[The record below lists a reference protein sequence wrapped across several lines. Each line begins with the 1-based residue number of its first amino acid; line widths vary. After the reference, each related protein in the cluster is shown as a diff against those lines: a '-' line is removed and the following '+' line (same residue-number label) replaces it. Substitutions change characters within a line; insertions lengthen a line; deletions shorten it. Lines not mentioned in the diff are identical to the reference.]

1 MRTRYSPPPHLLLS
15 VTFLP
20 DDFPTRLGLFKEAT
34 GLSWNGLATCMGVD
48 PRQIQRWRRGTK
60 PNGDGLFALFLLAAR
75 IPGGIYLLLRS
86 DVKPPEWTPRSSGNV
101 RAPSTRLANSFRK
114 GSPSSRRQV
123 VRHGLSLQ
131 SK

>member
-60 PNGDGLFALFLLAAR
+60 PNGDGLFALFLLLFQQPPASPAASTCC
-75 IPGGIYLLLRS
+75 S
-86 DVKPPEWTPRSSGNV
+86 DR
-101 RAPSTRLANSFRK
+101 STRPSMRSTPASLALLAVVFQWLA
-114 GSPSSRRQV
+114 GPPDPSPPNIFV
-123 VRHGLSLQ
+123 
-131 SK
+131 